1 MSLKVFRTTRQVRKG
16 EHLFGIHKPETLA
29 TLKRFSRRR
38 ARRRSRRE
46 LQYPD
51 IRDSE

>member
-1 MSLKVFRTTRQVRKG
+1 MSLKVFRTTRQVRKV
-16 EHLFGIHKPETLA
+16 EHLFGDHKPETLA

-38 ARRRSRRE
+38 DRQRTRRE
-46 LQYPD
+46 LRSPD